1 MILEDKMF
9 DSTILEDKIFEAS
22 LCRRN
27 ERNISIGVIVSY
39 WKLGI
44 LEETA
49 RFYYCV
55 VEWINVHGWKNWL
68 GSILSS
74 TRAQ

>member
-55 VEWINVHGWKNWL
+55 VE
-68 GSILSS
+68 
-74 TRAQ
+74 